1 MPAVGGSIQEIS
13 IRGRIFPVAA
23 DADNNRKIGGFENE
37 NSSNGDGSARLIKT
51 RVPWIL
57 GVLTVE
63 VNDDRDDHKFLQ
75 DIADANTYEVITIT
89 YVSGAT
95 WQGDGTITDSLE
107 FSSQNS
113 TAELTLGG
121 PDKLTKQ

>member
-37 NSSNGDGSARLIKT
+37 NSSNGDGSDRLIKT

-57 GVLTVE
+57 GGLTV
-63 VNDDRDDHKFLQ
+63 VLYRDDHKFLQ

>member
-1 MPAVGGSIQEIS
+1 MNRDLALFVEQLLFEGE
-13 IRGRIFPVAA
+13 RGRGGITQAPDFVSQA
-23 DADNNRKIGGFENE
+23 DQEQA
-37 NSSNGDGSARLIKT
+37 S
-51 RVPWIL
+51 
-57 GVLTVE
+57 
-63 VNDDRDDHKFLQ
+63 NDDRDDHTFLQ